1 MDAIAK
7 SRPTTHYPTRARLYL
22 LGVAAMLIAGYLA
35 HSRLLLRQ
43 IEAGSL
49 DWRFNVRGER
59 PRHGDVTLVLID
71 ESTLARFGQW
81 PWKDRGIHARV
92 IDQLKSAGA
101 SVIVFDVI
109 FSENADSAADAKLA
123 DAVARAGNVVLAGF
137 SPGAGGTRDGIPSIS
152 SLVEPIEPLA
162 RAADVGLA
170 MAAPDPD
177 GSLRHALLLA
187 VNAETGK
194 PIPQLALAAVLRRQG
209 MSVSE
214 LSVNPGRSLRIG
226 DLAGVPLNSQGQ
238 ALVNFAGGTRLFDV
252 AHGGAVPYVNVH
264 DGVLA
269 PGSLSGKIALVG
281 FGAHGLIDVHPNP
294 FSEDFPGPAFNAQV
308 IENILHGEFL
318 STASTATDLLLLV
331 LVGLLITHI
340 SATLRPLS
348 AAGVTAVILAGYVG
362 VALWAFIGGGVVLA
376 IVGPVLSGGL
386 AYAVVT
392 VRRLTSEER
401 SRAHLRRHFA
411 SYAPPEVVEQLDSG
425 VVAERMEGIEDEI
438 TVLFSDIRGFT
449 HIGSQMEPRRLVAM
463 LNRYFTAMTEVVFDF
478 GGTVDKFIGDG
489 LLVLFNALVK
499 QDDHAKLAV
508 FTALEMQKRV
518 KRLNEEWADE
528 GFPRIRIGVGIHT
541 GSAVVGNVGP
551 RMRMDYTAIGAT
563 VSLASRVEGLTK
575 DFGTEIIITRDTLEQ
590 LGGLVEV
597 KPLGPTEIRGID
609 EPVEVFGVLGPA
621 GAEGRVE
628 DGDSDRV

>member
-7 SRPTTHYPTRARLYL
+7 SRPRTHYPTRARLYL
-22 LGVAAMLIAGYLA
+22 LGVAAVFIGGYLS

-43 IEAGSL
+43 IETDSL

-59 PRHGDVTLVLID
+59 PRHGDVELVLID
-71 ESTLARFGQW
+71 DSTLTRFGQW

-92 IDQLKSAGA
+92 IDQLRKAGA

-109 FSENADSAADAKLA
+109 FSENADPAADAQLA
-123 DAVARAGNVVLAGF
+123 AAVARAGNVVLAGF
-137 SPGAGGTRDGIPSIS
+137 SPGARGTRDGIPRIDRFIR
-152 SLVEPIEPLA
+152 PIEPLA
-162 RAADVGLA
+162 RVADVGLA

-187 VNAETGK
+187 VNAETGR
-194 PIPQLALAAVLRRQG
+194 PIPQLALAAVLRRRG
-209 MSVSE
+209 MGVSE
-214 LSVNPGRSLRIG
+214 LSIDPGRSLRIG
-226 DLAGVPLNSQGQ
+226 DLATVPLNSQGQ
-238 ALVNFAGGTRLFDV
+238 ALVNFAGGTRLYDV
-252 AHGGAVPYVNVH
+252 AHDGAIPYVNVY

-269 PGSLSGKIALVG
+269 PGSLNGKIALVG
-281 FGAHGLIDVHPNP
+281 FGAHGLLDVHPNP

-308 IENILHGEFL
+308 IENILLNDFL
-318 STASTATDLLLLV
+318 LPVPATTNLLLLI
-331 LVGLLITHI
+331 LVGLAITHL

-348 AAGVTAVILAGYVG
+348 AAGVTAIVLAGYIG
-362 VALWAFIGGGVVLA
+362 GALWAFIGSGMVVA

-386 AYAVVT
+386 AYALVT

-401 SRAHLRRHFA
+401 SRANLRKHFA
-411 SYAPPEVVEQLDSG
+411 SYAPPEVVERLDSG

-438 TVLFSDIRGFT
+438 TVLFSDIRNFT
-449 HIGSQMEPRRLVAM
+449 HIGSQMEPRRLVVM

-489 LLVLFNALVK
+489 LLVLFNALVE
-499 QDDHAKLAV
+499 QDDHAKRAV

-528 GFPRIRIGVGIHT
+528 GFPQIRIGVGIHT

-551 RMRMDYTAIGAT
+551 QMRMDYTAIGAT

-575 DFGTEIIITRDTLEQ
+575 DFATEVIITRDTLEQ
-590 LGGLVEV
+590 LGGLVDV

-609 EPVEVFGVLGPA
+609 EPVEVFDVLGFA
-621 GAEGRVE
+621 GAEAPTDSE
-628 DGDSDRV
+628 DSSHT